1 MRAGSL
7 FPFGSWHPLDRYVAP
22 ARRNAA
28 LWLIPLAAILAA
40 IVYLA
45 WVCAQVLAVGL
56 VSGFGTLMG
65 APFTDLTTPAGMLG
79 FLLTFGGAFLG
90 VALAVRILHGRAAR
104 TLLAPDWVPGW
115 SPGVSE
121 GQRPMGRDAWRT
133 ALAVACTHLPLVAI
147 SGFAG
152 DLVANRSLLAWLLLL
167 PFAVP
172 AVLIQTLGEEVVFRG
187 YLLQQLGARFR
198 SPLAWMVLPAIGFGA
213 LHLANGA
220 GAGMLS
226 IWAFAFG
233 LIAADLTARTGTL
246 AAAWAFHAAN
256 NASVMLIAGDEQM
269 PGLTL
274 WTISGSAEA
283 AASMT
288 VGTLMVQIGLLALSW
303 LAVRI
308 ALRV

>member
-1 MRAGSL
+1 MRVGSF

-22 ARRNAA
+22 ARRNGA
-28 LWLIPLAAILAA
+28 LWLIPLAAILAG
-40 IVYLA
+40 IVFMA
-45 WVCAQVLAVGL
+45 WVFGQVLAVVL
-56 VSGFGTLMG
+56 VSGLGTRFGARLG
-65 APFTDLTTPAGMLG
+65 ELSTPTGMLG
-79 FLLTFGGAFLG
+79 FLLAFGGVILG
-90 VALAVRILHGRAAR
+90 VALSVRILHGRAAR
-104 TLLAPDWVPGW
+104 TLLAPDWVPG
-115 SPGVSE
+115 VSA
-121 GQRPMGRDAWRT
+121 GQRPMARDAWRT
-133 ALAVACTHLPLVAI
+133 ALAVACIHLPIVAI
-147 SGFAG
+147 SGFEG
-152 DLVANRSLLAWLLLL
+152 DLVASRSLLAWLLLL

-256 NASVMLIAGDEQM
+256 NASVMLVAGDEQIS
-269 PGLTL
+269 GLSL
-274 WTISGSAEA
+274 WTLTGSAEA